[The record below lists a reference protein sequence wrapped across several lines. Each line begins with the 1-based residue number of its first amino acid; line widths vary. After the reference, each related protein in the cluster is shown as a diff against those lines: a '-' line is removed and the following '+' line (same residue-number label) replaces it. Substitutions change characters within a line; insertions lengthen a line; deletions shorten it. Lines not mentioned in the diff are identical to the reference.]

1 MKRYRITIL
10 ICLIFTVILGFATKF
25 YEGLFSE
32 WLNNSFSSI
41 FYEAFWIFLVIFLRP
56 RLKPGL
62 VAFWVFIITC
72 FLEFMQLWKAPFL
85 QAIRATLIGRLLLG
99 NTFVWW
105 DFLYYILGCTL
116 TWIFL
121 CYFKFYD
128 ERSQELGVS
137 RKKG

>member
-1 MKRYRITIL
+1 MKKYRIIIL
-10 ICLIFTVILGFATKF
+10 ICLIFTVILGLATKF
-25 YEGLFSE
+25 YEGIFSE

-41 FYEAFWIFLVIFLRP
+41 FYEAFWIFLVIFIRP
-56 RLKPGL
+56 QLPPGL
-62 VAFWVFIITC
+62 VAFLVFLVTSL
-72 FLEFMQLWKAPFL
+72 LEFLQLWKPPFL

-121 CYFKFYD
+121 HYTMSEK
-128 ERSQELGVS
+128 
-137 RKKG
+137 

>member
-10 ICLIFTVILGFATKF
+10 ICLIFAVILGCATKF

-41 FYEAFWIFLVIFLRP
+41 FYEAFWIFLVIFIRP

-62 VAFWVFIITC
+62 VAFWVFIVTS

-85 QAIRATLIGRLLLG
+85 QTLRATLIGRLLLG

-105 DFLYYILGCTL
+105 DFFYYILGCTL

-121 CYFKFYD
+121 RYFKFYTKEKNKNTED
-128 ERSQELGVS
+128 KL
-137 RKKG
+137 

>member
-1 MKRYRITIL
+1 MKKYRIIIL
-10 ICLIFTVILGFATKF
+10 ICLIFTVILGLATKF
-25 YEGLFSE
+25 YEGIFSE

-41 FYEAFWIFLVIFLRP
+41 FYEAFWIFLVIFIRP
-56 RLKPGL
+56 QLPPGL
-62 VAFWVFIITC
+62 VAFLVFLVTSL
-72 FLEFMQLWKAPFL
+72 LEFLQLWKPPFL

-121 CYFKFYD
+121 HYFKFYTK
-128 ERSQELGVS
+128 EKNKSTEEKL
-137 RKKG
+137 

>member
-1 MKRYRITIL
+1 MKKYRIIIL
-10 ICLIFTVILGFATKF
+10 ICLIFTVILGLATKF
-25 YEGLFSE
+25 YEGIFSE

-41 FYEAFWIFLVIFLRP
+41 FYEAFWIFLVIFIRP
-56 RLKPGL
+56 QLPPGL
-62 VAFWVFIITC
+62 VAFLVFLVTSL
-72 FLEFMQLWKAPFL
+72 LEFLQLWKPAFL

-121 CYFKFYD
+121 RYTMSEK
-128 ERSQELGVS
+128 
-137 RKKG
+137 

>member
-10 ICLIFTVILGFATKF
+10 ICLIFTIILGFATKF
-25 YEGLFSE
+25 YDGLFSE

-41 FYEAFWIFLVIFLRP
+41 FYEAFWIFLVIFIRP
-56 RLKPGL
+56 QLKPNL
-62 VAFWVFIITC
+62 VVFWVFIFTC
-72 FLEFMQLWKAPFL
+72 FLEFMQLWKPPFL
-85 QAIRATLIGRLLLG
+85 QTIRATLMGRLLLG

-121 CYFKFYD
+121 RYFKFYD
-128 ERSQELGVS
+128 ERSQE
-137 RKKG
+137 